1 MPVSES
7 SWLCGPLPGPLEK
20 SSMLLN
26 ELSELEGDNCWK
38 FASLK
43 NEKWKHSIEKYNFN
57 TVAEYV

>member
-43 NEKWKHSIEKYNFN
+43 NENENIQ
-57 TVAEYV
+57 